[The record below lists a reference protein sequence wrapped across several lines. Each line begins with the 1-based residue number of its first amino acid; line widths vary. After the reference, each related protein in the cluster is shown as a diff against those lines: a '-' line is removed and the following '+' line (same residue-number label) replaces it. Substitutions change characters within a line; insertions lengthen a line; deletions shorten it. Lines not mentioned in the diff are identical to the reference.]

1 MPPHFPVLREFCQ
14 LAVTGMQVGAVSQKM
29 YAKAAEALQL
39 ETEAVKSAIEA
50 LAAIFLE
57 CSKRCESPARLIR
70 CV

>member
-1 MPPHFPVLREFCQ
+1 VLREFCQ

-57 CSKRCESPARLIR
+57 CSKRCVRATLNQD
-70 CV
+70 